1 MVKGNEME
9 QPNLLIR
16 DQKLA
21 QKLAKGTVYCWT
33 SIINADGEYKEEEF
47 NGLTT
52 LAEQNDYVKMFY
64 SNKDSL
70 KKAFLDGLNILKNY
84 GLGELFN
91 RVEFTF
97 RETDKNIR
105 GHVFYTCL
113 HLACIDQSI
122 ANKEILVL
130 QKIYHALNLDT
141 DSVFRL
147 SLLFFQ
153 NEFSK
158 KEKP

>member
-1 MVKGNEME
+1 ME
-9 QPNLLIR
+9 QPNLLLK

-21 QKLAKGTVYCWT
+21 QKVAKGTVYCWT

-47 NGLTT
+47 NGLIT
-52 LAEQNDYVKMFY
+52 LAEKNDCVKMFY
-64 SNKDSL
+64 NKDSL
-70 KKAFLDGLNILKNY
+70 KKTFLDVLNILKNY
-84 GLGELFN
+84 GLDELFN
-91 RVEFTF
+91 RVEFVF

-130 QKIYHALNLDT
+130 QKIYHTLNLDI
-141 DSVFRL
+141 DSIFRL

-153 NEFSK
+153 SEFSK
-158 KEKP
+158 KKD

>member
-1 MVKGNEME
+1 ME
-9 QPNLLIR
+9 QPNLLIK

-21 QKLAKGTVYCWT
+21 QKLAKGTVYSWT

-47 NGLTT
+47 DGLTS
-52 LAEQNDYVKMFY
+52 LAEQNNYVKMFY
-64 SNKDSL
+64 NKDSL
-70 KKAFLDGLNILKNY
+70 KKAFLDSLNILKNH
-84 GLGELFN
+84 GLEDLIN
-91 RVEFTF
+91 RIEFIF
-97 RETDKNIR
+97 REIDKKIR
-105 GHVFYTCL
+105 GHIFYTCL

-130 QKIYHALNLDT
+130 QKIYHALNLDI

-153 NEFSK
+153 SEFAK
-158 KEKP
+158 KKTSES